1 MSNVI
6 DLLLNAD
13 LEQIERP
20 SKEVEIKRLSNA
32 LGEKFTVLCKA
43 LSYDKYSEIQEDC
56 IDMRTKEPTFDLQK
70 LQIELVLNGV
80 FNAQDGTRFFSNK
93 DLHKT
98 VNFSP
103 NILDNLFISTSL
115 TGLSICSK
123 SAFKSKSIILLI
135 V

>member
-43 LSYDKYSEIQEDC
+43 LSYDKYSEIQENC
-56 IDMRTKEPTFDLQK
+56 IDMRTKEPRFTLIGKLADPDADGVERIVVKNVSFDDLTLMDWEVGAIGQS
-70 LQIELVLNGV
+70 EHPFTATAWEVLDS
-80 FNAQDGTRFFSNK
+80 F
-93 DLHKT
+93 
-98 VNFSP
+98 
-103 NILDNLFISTSL
+103 
-115 TGLSICSK
+115 
-123 SAFKSKSIILLI
+123 
-135 V
+135 